1 MKQEVTDFRS
11 QCGHKVMDH
20 FKTPGYLGNPLY
32 GLAAVRMHC
41 LILAK
46 ETLKSAIEDYSSKS
60 IRRRESNKSD
70 RPS

>member
-1 MKQEVTDFRS
+1 VKQEVTDFRS

-46 ETLKSAIEDYSSKS
+46 EALKSAIEDYLSKTNKKGD
-60 IRRRESNKSD
+60 SNKSE
-70 RPS
+70 RTS

>member
-1 MKQEVTDFRS
+1 
-11 QCGHKVMDH
+11 MDH

-46 ETLKSAIEDYSSKS
+46 EALKSAIEDYLSKTNKKGD
-60 IRRRESNKSD
+60 SNKSE
-70 RPS
+70 RTS

>member
-1 MKQEVTDFRS
+1 
-11 QCGHKVMDH
+11 MDH

-46 ETLKSAIEDYSSKS
+46 EALKSAIEDYSSKS
-60 IRRRESNKSD
+60 IRRRESNKSE